1 MLKIAHRGLSQHYP
15 DNSKQAF
22 VEAVKQGFDML
33 ELDIQLCK
41 NNNIVIFHDT
51 YFLSKSI
58 DQFTI
63 EECQQYGMLS
73 LEQLFSFVNTHK
85 TKLFLDIKGSVEVST
100 YLVEVLLK
108 HDVHFPNIY
117 ISGFDRNHLKIL
129 KYYNLPYK
137 LGFTCETN
145 YTIEDL
151 EYLSKSIDFICMHW
165 TALNQNNITYLQ
177 NNNIIVFSYSAKD
190 YYILNY
196 MKKYTLDGIISNFE
210 F

>member
-1 MLKIAHRGLSQHYP
+1 M
-15 DNSKQAF
+15 
-22 VEAVKQGFDML
+22 
-33 ELDIQLCK
+33 
-41 NNNIVIFHDT
+41 
-51 YFLSKSI
+51 
-58 DQFTI
+58 
-63 EECQQYGMLS
+63 
-73 LEQLFSFVNTHK
+73 
-85 TKLFLDIKGSVEVST
+85 
-100 YLVEVLLK
+100 VEVLLK

-145 YTIEDL
+145 YTVEDL

-165 TALNQNNITYLQ
+165 TALNQDNITYLQ
-177 NNNIIVFSYSAKD
+177 KNNITVFSYSAKD